1 MNPELIFNE
10 YYPHSITKVWAALTD
25 PKAISQW
32 LMETDFEPKV
42 GHKFICWSKNESGE
56 IGRIE
61 CQLLLMEPPRRM
73 VWSWK
78 GNGMEA
84 PTQLLF
90 ELEPGDGGTYLTLTH
105 SGKGGL
111 PAAGQKRPGWPPKFT
126 NLDSWLDTKL

>member
-1 MNPELIFNE
+1 
-10 YYPHSITKVWAALTD
+10 
-25 PKAISQW
+25 
-32 LMETDFEPKV
+32 
-42 GHKFICWSKNESGE
+42 
-56 IGRIE
+56 
-61 CQLLLMEPPRRM
+61 M
-73 VWSWK
+73 VLSWK